1 MSERAAMTVSQ
12 LNGYMKKYIDASEL
26 LRSVR
31 VSGEISNLKLHG
43 NGHIYFTLKDQESQL
58 SAVMFRREASKMIF
72 RPENGLSVVCTGRI
86 SVYPASGQYQ
96 LYTELME
103 SAGVGE
109 LFIAYEQLKRKLAA
123 EGLFDQ
129 SRKRRIPR
137 CPFRVGL
144 ITSPTGAAVRDMIRI
159 GSRRFPPAEIVLFPS
174 LVQGAGAP
182 AELIRGL
189 RYFNETHGADVIII
203 GRGGGSVEDLWAF
216 NDESLAR
223 AVASSA
229 IPVV

>member
-109 LFIAYEQLKRKLAA
+109 LFIAYEQLKRKLM
-123 EGLFDQ
+123 ELSGFVL
-129 SRKRRIPR
+129 IP
-137 CPFRVGL
+137 
-144 ITSPTGAAVRDMIRI
+144 M
-159 GSRRFPPAEIVLFPS
+159 
-174 LVQGAGAP
+174 
-182 AELIRGL
+182 
-189 RYFNETHGADVIII
+189 
-203 GRGGGSVEDLWAF
+203 
-216 NDESLAR
+216 
-223 AVASSA
+223 
-229 IPVV
+229 